1 MYLKCVF
8 TCSFAGEDD
17 SLALKGK
24 LTVGDIFRKNFKV
37 HDPEAKW
44 INSEYSIDVVEGWS

>member
-8 TCSFAGEDD
+8 TSSFAGEDD

-24 LTVGDIFRKNFKV
+24 LTVGDIFRKDFKV
-37 HDPEAKW
+37 HNPEAKW